1 MTGSDSDNK
10 TGSDSSDLQVLG
22 SLELD
27 GTQLPVYDLAEF
39 NAADVTRVSSFSTN
53 FGVWQVPDDV
63 AALLAIEL
71 GTWALV
77 EWIHDTGELVLLGG
91 VPMPGDVAVDVTGA
105 ARFSEGLMPGF
116 LGGTVGDVQRD
127 AAGNTRELFK
137 SEVMAPGSRVAL
149 LAHVKHG
156 PNVHE
161 LLWGWHREH
170 DKATGWAWL
179 VERLARLETADPAD
193 PAEAAD
199 PAERSGERDS
209 GDHLG

>member
-1 MTGSDSDNK
+1 MADNDSD
-10 TGSDSSDLQVLG
+10 LHALG
-22 SLELD
+22 SLGFD
-27 GTQLPVYDLAEF
+27 GIELPVYDLAEF
-39 NAADVTRVSSFSTN
+39 NAADINRVRSFSTN

-63 AALLAIEL
+63 AGLLAIEL

-105 ARFSEGLMPGF
+105 ARFSEGLMPAF
-116 LGGTVGDVQRD
+116 LGGTVADVQRD

-137 SEVMAPGSRVAL
+137 SAVMPAGSRVAV

-156 PNVHE
+156 PKVHE

-179 VERLARLETADPAD
+179 VERLARLE
-193 PAEAAD
+193 
-199 PAERSGERDS
+199 DS
-209 GDHLG
+209 KSADHLG